1 MLFRSG
7 VSVVGAWKWLT
18 RYEIGVATE
27 IDHAEAYLPLTILQ
41 RTFQFMFGL
50 LVLSSLA
57 IFIFTIIVSRLQRE
71 ARKAAVAAKQV
82 GQYELVEKLGQGA
95 MGVVYKGRHAM
106 LRRPTAI
113 KLLDLEK
120 MVYIVT
126 IIVYPHLPLNINH
139 LVQLI

>member
-1 MLFRSG
+1 MD
-7 VSVVGAWKWLT
+7 
-18 RYEIGVATE
+18 YE
-27 IDHAEAYLPLTILQ
+27 EAYLPLTILQ

-50 LVLSSLA
+50 LVLSSIA
-57 IFIFTIIVSRLQRE
+57 IFIFTIVVSRLQRE

-82 GQYELVEKLGQGA
+82 GQYELLEKLGQGA

-120 MVYIVT
+120 
-126 IIVYPHLPLNINH
+126 INSG
-139 LVQLI
+139 LDCSL